1 MSSSHYQELV
11 KEYRK
16 LAKRADQRLVRLEK
30 LSEKE
35 GYENVLKYA
44 YAKAEQDILMYGKP
58 KNRPRFNTA
67 PPQNTNSLQGKINDI
82 KRFLDYPSSTKKGIE
97 SIYQAR
103 ADTVNRNMGLRAY
116 DESSGKWVND
126 TNAFTWE
133 DLANF
138 FNSKSWDKLGQ
149 AFGSKTVMMIIGQIK
164 MNYKDISEAIRA
176 NKSIKIGD
184 DKVSAQVE
192 NMIRNNE
199 IDLSDFYGE

>member
-11 KEYRK
+11 KEYRR

-35 GYENVLKYA
+35 GFENVLKYA
-44 YAKAEQDILMYGKP
+44 YAKAEQDILVYGKP
-58 KNRPRFNTA
+58 RNKPRFNTA

-82 KRFLDYPSSTKKGIE
+82 KRFLDYPSSTQKGIE

-103 ADTVNRNMGLRAY
+103 ADTVNKNMGLRTF
-116 DESSGKWVND
+116 DQSTGRWVNSPD
-126 TNAFTWE
+126 AFTWE

-138 FNSKSWDKLGQ
+138 FTSKSWDKLGQ
-149 AFGSKTVMMIIGQIK
+149 AFGSKTVMMIIGKIK
-164 MNYKDISEAIRA
+164 MNYNEISEAIRA

-184 DKVSAQVE
+184 EMVSVKVNE
-192 NMIRNNE
+192 MLKNNE
-199 IDLSDFYGE
+199 IELSDFYAK